1 MIRVKFDH
9 IGKAAACVWFT
20 AKGINGVNRLISG
33 EAFMLRMLTI
43 TASTMAFGL
52 SAPAF
57 AQDAAPESEQKTSEE
72 DVGGFGD
79 IVVTANKRSENLQKV
94 GISVSAYSGE
104 QLEALG
110 ISDTTQITQ
119 QIPAFQLN
127 TWSPNVT
134 IFNLR
139 GISQN
144 NFTDYL
150 EAPVAVYMDD
160 AYMGSINGI
169 SGQLFDAERVE
180 VLRGPQGTLF
190 GRNATGGLVHY
201 VSKDAS
207 KAAFNGYFDASYER
221 FDRRALEGAVGGSL
235 TPGMRF
241 RVAGRVVKANG
252 YIKSADADG
261 AGAAFTANGQD
272 LGSENGWALRGTIQA
287 DLGETG
293 KLDLW
298 VKHSEDNDVATG
310 GYVFDNCDLLENG
323 YCGVNNTGL
332 GNGSGGVING
342 ITGEDASPF
351 ANFSNDIGY
360 FNRKTDILQG
370 KLSYDLGGVD
380 FTSITNYTKLSKN
393 YGEDGDALPIT
404 VIQFLTDA
412 RYKQF
417 SQELRLSGDAD
428 RFRWQAGTYYLNI
441 KIDGG
446 ISTIGAPVIGASLA
460 NGGSGNAARVD
471 EAYALR
477 SKNWSAFGQAE
488 YDFSEKLTAIAGLRY
503 SKDTKSMNYVS
514 SVTDDNLP
522 STVLRT
528 DEDFAALLPRANHI
542 SYGDWAA
549 RVGLNYKP
557 SDDTLLF
564 LSWNRGIKGGNWTL
578 SADVKPA
585 SFQHK
590 PETLNSFEGGIKWAS
605 ADRSL
610 RANLTAYH
618 YIYDD
623 YQSFSV
629 LGGLPQVSN
638 SDVRA
643 TGTEVEL
650 FWQPHDRLN
659 INLGAT
665 WQNNKVKQVLGPQSQ
680 FGPEF
685 FPGAP
690 NAQFC
695 VNQGDGSFFCDYPQD
710 TITNAKLP
718 NAPNA
723 SLNYLLRY
731 NFDALGG
738 NIAAQLDGVWY
749 AKQFLEVTNGR
760 SSLQSGY
767 NVSNAALTWTSANDK
782 LSLQVFGRNVFDK
795 AYRAYT
801 LNLGILGTTSVYAK
815 PATYGLSAS
824 FRW

>member
-1 MIRVKFDH
+1 MQESIAKSFENNLDSVYGKFSSRELSDSSLY
-9 IGKAAACVWFT
+9 
-20 AKGINGVNRLISG
+20 GI
-33 EAFMLRMLTI
+33 
-43 TASTMAFGL
+43 
-52 SAPAF
+52 SAPAV
-57 AQDAAPESEQKTSEE
+57 AQETPAAADQQVENEE
-72 DVGGFGD
+72 AVGFGD
-79 IVVTANKRSENLQKV
+79 IVVTAQKRGENLQKV
-94 GISVSAYSGE
+94 PISVSAYSGE

-169 SGQLFDAERVE
+169 SGQLFDTERVE

-201 VSKDAS
+201 LSRDAS
-207 KAAFNGYFDASYER
+207 EDELNGYIEASYER

-235 TPGMRF
+235 TPGVRF
-241 RVAGRVVKANG
+241 RVAGRVVKADG
-252 YIKSADADG
+252 YIKSTAALPGTFDG
-261 AGAAFTANGQD
+261 NGQD
-272 LGSENGWALRGTIQA
+272 LGGEDGWALRGTIQA
-287 DLGETG
+287 DLGDNG
-293 KLDLW
+293 QIDLW

-310 GYVFDNCDLLENG
+310 GYVFDNCDLLANG
-323 YCGVNNTGL
+323 YCGVNNAGL

-342 ITGEDASPF
+342 ITGESASPF
-351 ANFSNDIGY
+351 ANFSNDIGF

-370 KLSYDLGGVD
+370 KLTYDLGGVD
-380 FTSITNYTKLSKN
+380 LTSITNYTKLSKN

-412 RYKQF
+412 KYKQF
-417 SQELRLSGDAD
+417 SQELRLSGEGE
-428 RFRWQAGTYYLNI
+428 RFRWQVGAYYLNI

-471 EAYALR
+471 EAYGLD
-477 SKNWSAFGQAE
+477 SKNWSLFGQAE
-488 YDFSEKLTAIAGLRY
+488 YDLSEKLTAVAGLRY
-503 SKDTKSMNYVS
+503 SKDTKSMDYVS
-514 SVTDDNLP
+514 SVSDDNLAP
-522 STVLRT
+522 TTLRT
-528 DEDFAALLPRANHI
+528 DEDFASIIPGANRI

-549 RVGLNYKP
+549 RFSLNYKP
-557 SDDTLLF
+557 NDDALLF

-578 SADVKPA
+578 SADVTPA
-585 SFQHK
+585 SFRHK
-590 PETLNSFEGGIKWAS
+590 PETLNSIEGGVKWAS

-610 RANLTAYH
+610 KANLTAYH

-643 TGTEVEL
+643 TGAELEV
-650 FWQPHDRLN
+650 FWQPSDRLN

-665 WQNNKVKQVLGPQSQ
+665 WQTNKVKQVNGPQSQ

-690 NAQFC
+690 DAQFC

-718 NAPNA
+718 NAPKA

-731 NFDALGG
+731 NVDALGG
-738 NIAAQLDGVWY
+738 NIAAQFDGVWY
-749 AKQFLEVTNGR
+749 AKQFLEVTNGL
-760 SSLQSGY
+760 SSLQSAY
-767 NVSNAALTWTSANDK
+767 NVSNASLTWTSENDR
-782 LSLQVFGRNVFDK
+782 LSLQVFGRNIFDE

-815 PATYGLSAS
+815 PATYGVNATL
-824 FRW
+824 RW

>member
-1 MIRVKFDH
+1 M
-9 IGKAAACVWFT
+9 
-20 AKGINGVNRLISG
+20 NRSLYSVSISVV
-33 EAFMLRMLTI
+33 AIAMLHCN
-43 TASTMAFGL
+43 
-52 SAPAF
+52 PAL
-57 AQDAAPESEQKTSEE
+57 AQDAASGGTADETEGTEE
-72 DVGGFGD
+72 AVGFGD
-79 IVVTANKRSENLQKV
+79 IVVTAQKRGENLQKV
-94 GISVSAYSGE
+94 PISISAYSGE

-169 SGQLFDAERVE
+169 SGQLFDTERVE

-201 VSKDAS
+201 LSRDAS
-207 KAAFNGYFDASYER
+207 ESEFNGYAEASYER

-235 TPGMRF
+235 APGIRF
-241 RVAGRVVKANG
+241 RAAGRVVKADG
-252 YIKSADADG
+252 YIKSAAALPGTFDG
-261 AGAAFTANGQD
+261 NGQD
-272 LGSENGWALRGTIQA
+272 LGGEDGWAIRGTIQA
-287 DLGETG
+287 ELGDKGTI
-293 KLDLW
+293 DLW

-310 GYVFDNCDLLENG
+310 GYVFDNCDLLANG
-323 YCGVNNTGL
+323 YCGVNNAGL
-332 GNGSGGVING
+332 GNGTGGVING
-342 ITGEDASPF
+342 ITGESASPF
-351 ANFSNDIGY
+351 ANFSNDIGF
-360 FNRKTDILQG
+360 FNRKTDIIQG
-370 KLSYDLGGVD
+370 KVVYDLGGVD
-380 FTSITNYTKLSKN
+380 LTSITNYTKLSKN

-412 RYKQF
+412 EYKQF
-417 SQELRLSGDAD
+417 SQELRLSGEGDS
-428 RFRWQAGTYYLNI
+428 FRWQAGAYYLNI

-471 EAYALR
+471 EVYALV
-477 SKNWSAFGQAE
+477 SKNWSLFGQAE
-488 YDFSEKLTAIAGLRY
+488 YDLSEKLTAVAGLRY
-503 SKDTKSMNYVS
+503 SKDTKSMDYIS
-514 SVTDDNLP
+514 SVSDDNLP
-522 STVLRT
+522 LTTLRT
-528 DEDFAALLPRANHI
+528 DEDFAAIIPGANRI

-549 RVGLNYKP
+549 RFSLNYKP
-557 SDDTLLF
+557 NSDTLLF
-564 LSWNRGIKGGNWTL
+564 VSWNRGIKGGNWTL
-578 SADVKPA
+578 SADVTPT
-585 SFQHK
+585 SFRHK
-590 PETLNSFEGGIKWAS
+590 PETLNSIEGGVKWAN

-610 RANLTAYH
+610 KANLTAYH

-643 TGTEVEL
+643 TGAELEV
-650 FWQPHDRLN
+650 FWQPSDRIN
-659 INLGAT
+659 INVGAT
-665 WQNNKVKQVLGPQSQ
+665 WQTNKVKQVNGPQAQ

-690 NAQFC
+690 DAQFC

-710 TITNAKLP
+710 TINNAKLP
-718 NAPNA
+718 NAPKA
-723 SLNYLLRY
+723 SFNYLLRY
-731 NFDALGG
+731 NVDALGG
-738 NIAAQLDGVWY
+738 NIAAQFDGVWY
-749 AKQFLEVTNGR
+749 AKQFLEVTNGL
-760 SSLQSGY
+760 SSLQSAY
-767 NVSNAALTWTSANDK
+767 NVSNASLTWTSVNDR
-782 LSLQVFGRNVFDK
+782 LSLQIFGRNIFDE

-815 PATYGLSAS
+815 PATYGASATL
-824 FRW
+824 RW

>member
-1 MIRVKFDH
+1 MLLCGPAFGQDEASV
-9 IGKAAACVWFT
+9 
-20 AKGINGVNRLISG
+20 AKGE
-33 EAFMLRMLTI
+33 EAGI
-43 TASTMAFGL
+43 A
-52 SAPAF
+52 
-57 AQDAAPESEQKTSEE
+57 EQE
-72 DVGGFGD
+72 VGFGD
-79 IVVTANKRSENLQKV
+79 IVVTAQKRGENLQKV
-94 GISVSAYSGE
+94 PISISAYSGE

-169 SGQLFDAERVE
+169 SGQLFDTERVE

-201 VSKDAS
+201 LSRDAS
-207 KAAFNGYFDASYER
+207 ESEFNGYAEANYER
-221 FDRRALEGAVGGSL
+221 FDRRALEVAVGGSL
-235 TPGMRF
+235 APGIRF
-241 RVAGRVVKANG
+241 RAAGRVVKADG
-252 YIKSADADG
+252 YIKSA
-261 AGAAFTANGQD
+261 AALPGTFDANGQD
-272 LGSENGWALRGTIQA
+272 LGGEDGWAIRGTIQA
-287 DLGETG
+287 ELGDKG
-293 KLDLW
+293 QIDLW

-310 GYVFDNCDLLENG
+310 GYVFDNCDLLANG
-323 YCGVNNTGL
+323 YCGVNNAGL
-332 GNGSGGVING
+332 GNGTGGVING
-342 ITGEDASPF
+342 ITGESASPF
-351 ANFSNDIGY
+351 ANFSNDIGF
-360 FNRKTDILQG
+360 FNRKTDIIQG

-380 FTSITNYTKLSKN
+380 LTSITNYTKLSKR

-412 RYKQF
+412 EYKQF
-417 SQELRLSGDAD
+417 SQELRLSGEGDS
-428 RFRWQAGTYYLNI
+428 FRWQAGAYYLNI

-471 EAYALR
+471 EVYALV
-477 SKNWSAFGQAE
+477 SKNWSLFGQAE
-488 YDFSEKLTAIAGLRY
+488 YDLSEKLTAVAGLRY
-503 SKDTKSMNYVS
+503 SKDTKSMNYIS
-514 SVTDDNLP
+514 SVSDDNLP
-522 STVLRT
+522 PTTLRT
-528 DEDFAALLPRANHI
+528 DEDFAAIFPGANRI

-549 RVGLNYKP
+549 RLSLNYKP
-557 SDDTLLF
+557 NSDTLLF
-564 LSWNRGIKGGNWTL
+564 VSWNRGIKGGNWTL
-578 SADVKPA
+578 SADVTPA

-590 PETLNSFEGGIKWAS
+590 PETLNSVEGGVKWAS

-610 RANLTAYH
+610 KANLTAYH

-643 TGTEVEL
+643 TGTELEI
-650 FWQPHDRLN
+650 FWQPSDR
-659 INLGAT
+659 INVNVGAT
-665 WQNNKVKQVLGPQSQ
+665 WQTNKVKQVNGPQAQ

-690 NAQFC
+690 DAQFC

-710 TITNAKLP
+710 TINNAKLP
-718 NAPNA
+718 NAPKA
-723 SLNYLLRY
+723 SFNYLLRY
-731 NFDALGG
+731 NVDALGG
-738 NIAAQLDGVWY
+738 NIAAQFDGVWY
-749 AKQFLEVTNGR
+749 AKQFLEVTNGL
-760 SSLQSGY
+760 SSLQSAY
-767 NVSNAALTWTSANDK
+767 NVSNASLTWTSANDRI
-782 LSLQVFGRNVFDK
+782 SLQLFGRNVFDK

-815 PATYGLSAS
+815 PATYGASATL
-824 FRW
+824 RW